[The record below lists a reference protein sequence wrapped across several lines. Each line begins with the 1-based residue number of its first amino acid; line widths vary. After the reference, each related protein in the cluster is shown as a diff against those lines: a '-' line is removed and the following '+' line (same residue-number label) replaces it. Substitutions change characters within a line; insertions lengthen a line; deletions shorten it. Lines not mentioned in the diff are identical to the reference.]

1 MGGGKEP
8 ERDNSGGVWG
18 PGAGFFRL
26 VTHCILNKSFLN
38 AAPTHSPPHPKCP
51 WEGCLVLK
59 GTSMP
64 LFKRISHTQKNLL
77 ASMYLLNEATPNTVP
92 SGPASS

>member
-1 MGGGKEP
+1 MGVGKEP

-18 PGAGFFRL
+18 PRAGFFLL

-38 AAPTHSPPHPKCP
+38 AAPTHSPPHPQVS
-51 WEGCLVLK
+51 WEGRLVLK
-59 GTSMP
+59 GPSMP
-64 LFKRISHTQKNLL
+64 PSKRISNTQKNLL
-77 ASMYLLNEATPNTVP
+77 ASMYPLNEATPNTVP